1 MTPEVEAVALAA
13 GTAAAV
19 GVIGAIATVALAR
32 RSVALA
38 TAMGPVVVVAS
49 MAAGIYVTAQEM
61 FLSASDFTLIS
72 LVLAACVPIAF
83 VCGYFLYRAVRGIDT
98 TAAQAVADGERDRS
112 LAASRREMI
121 SWASH
126 DLKSPLAGIRI
137 MAEALEDGIATDP
150 ADYHRRIRHESD
162 RMNRMVDDLL
172 EMSRL
177 NQGDRQSDIDSAR
190 TLIDLAEVTRDV
202 IRSQQVVAEQQ
213 SVTVEMAQSGPMCV
227 TVDPARIERAVSNI
241 VRNAILYTPKGG
253 SVRVAMERTVGTRA
267 GGGSGRS
274 GGSGGSHGSGRPG
287 GHVVSGGTGQTVY
300 LHVSDA
306 CGGLSAEDLERMFDP
321 GWRGS
326 ASRTPQ
332 AGAGIGVG
340 LTITQAIVSE
350 AGGSVAVDNFRDGC
364 RVSVAL
370 PAT

>member
-1 MTPEVEAVALAA
+1 MRPEVEAVALAA
-13 GTAAAV
+13 GTAGAV
-19 GVIGAIATVALAR
+19 GVVGAIATIALAR

-49 MAAGIYVTAQEM
+49 MAAGIYVTAQQM
-61 FLSASDFTLIS
+61 FLSSSDFTLIS

-83 VCGYFLYRAVRGIDT
+83 VCGVFLYRAVRRIDT
-98 TAAQAVADGERDRS
+98 SATQAMTDRERDRS

-177 NQGDRQSDIDSAR
+177 NQGDIQSDLDSVR
-190 TLIDLAEVTRDV
+190 TLLDLTEVTQDV
-202 IRSQQVVAEQQ
+202 IRSQHVVAEQHG
-213 SVTVEMAQSGPMCV
+213 VTVEVNESGPMCV
-227 TVDPARIERAVSNI
+227 TVDPSRIERAVANV
-241 VRNAILYTPKGG
+241 VRNAILYTPEGG
-253 SVRVAMERTVGTRA
+253 VVQVSLERTGATRA
-267 GGGSGRS
+267 AGGSGCS
-274 GGSGGSHGSGRPG
+274 GGSGGSHGSGRSVGPVG
-287 GHVVSGGTGQTVY
+287 SRGTGQTVY
-300 LHVSDA
+300 LHVSDT

-350 AGGSVAVDNFRDGC
+350 AGGSVEIDNFRDGC

-370 PAT
+370 PAS